1 MSDHKPT
8 EFRLSLVGGGQTSHL
23 VVRQLPHSSDAFSST
38 WSVDDE
44 TGAIIDE
51 RIDRAINIQDALT
64 MVRMAA
70 VEAMYM
76 VFPELPFQV
85 LAQQLGEAGATRLRE
100 IAEAAI
106 KRDPTAN

>member
-1 MSDHKPT
+1 
-8 EFRLSLVGGGQTSHL
+8 
-23 VVRQLPHSSDAFSST
+23 
-38 WSVDDE
+38 
-44 TGAIIDE
+44 
-51 RIDRAINIQDALT
+51 